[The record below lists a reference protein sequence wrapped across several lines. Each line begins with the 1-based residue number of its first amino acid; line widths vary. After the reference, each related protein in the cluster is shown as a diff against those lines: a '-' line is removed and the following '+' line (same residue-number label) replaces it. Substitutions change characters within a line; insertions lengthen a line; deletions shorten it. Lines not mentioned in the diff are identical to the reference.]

1 MRHRTPYPLL
11 LAGAA
16 LAPGACCE
24 QEGGGAPPNIV
35 FILADDLG
43 WGDLGCYGQQF
54 FSTPNI
60 DGLAANGI
68 RFTQC
73 YSGTSVSA
81 PSRSCLLTGMHS
93 GHTHI
98 RGNLELAPEGQFP
111 LPEGIQTIFS
121 EMKKAGYR
129 TGAFGKWGLGFIGTS
144 GEPSRQ
150 GIDEF
155 YGFNCQ
161 KLAHSYYADHIW
173 HNSVRIDLPDNT
185 DSVPYG
191 EGTYVPDLIHRKA
204 LEFHEGSVK
213 EGRPFFLWY
222 PTTIPHA
229 ELIAPRD
236 SILQRFIGT
245 FPETPYSGTDSGP
258 GFRTGGYCSQE
269 YPRATFAAMVTRLDV
284 YVGEIIAT
292 LKTLGV
298 YDNTLIIFSS
308 DNGPHREGGADPDY
322 FDSNGPWRGYK
333 RDLYEGGIRVPMIV
347 SWPGRADEGTESDF
361 VCSFWDLMPT
371 FREVAGVPV
380 NAGTDGRDDASC
392 GTSGGGKAP
401 RGTDGI
407 SLLPLLEGRDGQEE
421 HEYLYFEFQEMGGRQ
436 AVRKGDWKAL
446 CLNVRSEAPVYEL
459 YNLADDPGETTDL
472 SGERPDILSALK
484 DIMEEAHIPNPDFPL
499 LRGEFY

>member
-1 MRHRTPYPLL
+1 MKHHAPHPLL

-16 LAPGACCE
+16 LASGACSPK
-24 QEGGGAPPNIV
+24 GLPPAPPNIV

-43 WGDLGCYGQQF
+43 WGDLSCYGQKL

-60 DGLAANGI
+60 DGLAADGI

-93 GHTHI
+93 GHTPI
-98 RGNLELAPEGQFP
+98 RGNLELAPEGQYP
-111 LPEGIQTIFS
+111 LPEGIATIFS
-121 EMKKAGYR
+121 DMKKAGYR
-129 TGAFGKWGLGFIGTS
+129 TGAFGKWGLGYIGTS

-173 HNSVRIDLPDNT
+173 HNARRIDLPDNT
-185 DSVPYG
+185 DSIPYG

-204 LEFHEGSVK
+204 LEFLDDSVK
-213 EGRPFFLWY
+213 EGQPFFLWY

-229 ELIAPRD
+229 ELIAPKD
-236 SILQRFIGT
+236 SILQRFIGA
-245 FPETPYSGTDSGP
+245 FPETPYSGTDEGP

-269 YPRATFAAMVTRLDV
+269 YPRATFAAMVSRLDV
-284 YVGEIIAT
+284 YVGEIIAR
-292 LKTLGV
+292 LKALGV

-308 DNGPHREGGADPDY
+308 DNGPHREGGADPDF

-347 SWPGRADEGTESDF
+347 SWSGRTGRGKSSDLL
-361 VCSFWDLMPT
+361 CTFWDLMPT
-371 FREVAGVPV
+371 LRELAGI
-380 NAGTDGRDDASC
+380 TDDSPG
-392 GTSGGGKAP
+392 GSGDSPEGLSVSPGGM
-401 RGTDGI
+401 DGI
-407 SLLPLLEGRDGQEE
+407 SLLPLLAGREGQRE
-421 HEYLYFEFQEMGGRQ
+421 HEYLYFEFQESGGRQ
-436 AVRKGDWKAL
+436 AVRKGDWKAVR
-446 CLNVRSEAPVYEL
+446 LNVRSEETKYEL
-459 YNLADDPGETTDL
+459 YDLADDPGETRDL
-472 SGERPDILSALK
+472 SAQRPDILATLK
-484 DIMEEAHIPNPDFPL
+484 SIMEQAHTPNPDFPL
-499 LRGEFY
+499 LPGEF